1 MRQLGIGIDI
11 GSDAEVKDASS
22 NRPLSVRTLAS
33 VSDDGID
40 ETLWH
45 SSYFAGVRLSSID
58 V

>member
-1 MRQLGIGIDI
+1 LRQLGIGI

-33 VSDDGID
+33 VSDDDIG

-45 SSYFAGVRLSSID
+45 SSDFTGMRLGSID

>member
-1 MRQLGIGIDI
+1 MGQLGIGID
-11 GSDAEVKDASS
+11 SDAEVKDASS

-33 VSDDGID
+33 VSDDDIG

-45 SSYFAGVRLSSID
+45 SSDFTGMRLGSID

>member
-1 MRQLGIGIDI
+1 MRQLGIGI

-22 NRPLSVRTLAS
+22 NRPLSVRRLAS
-33 VSDDGID
+33 VSDDGIG

-45 SSYFAGVRLSSID
+45 SLDFAGVRLGGID

>member
-1 MRQLGIGIDI
+1 MRQLGIGI

-45 SSYFAGVRLSSID
+45 SSDFACVRLGSID

>member
-33 VSDDGID
+33 VGDDDIG

-45 SSYFAGVRLSSID
+45 SSDFAGMRLGSID